1 MSEQTSNG
9 AATPAIQYVE
19 RGEARLACVSTPGA
33 TPTVVFLCGYAS
45 DMAGT
50 KALHLEAACR
60 AAGRAYLRLDYQGH
74 GASSGLFEDGTLG
87 QWRDDARA
95 VVEAMTDGPLLLVG
109 SSMGGWIA
117 LLLARDLGARVRG
130 LVGVAAAPDFGG
142 DIAQSLEPAHRET
155 LERDGVLRV
164 PSEYGPEPTVIT
176 RRFIEESRQH
186 DLLAEVIPVHCPVR
200 LLQGMQDDDVPWTK
214 ALAIAGRLESRDVR
228 VTLIKSGRHRLS
240 EPSELDL
247 VASTVTALAAEVSDD

>member
-117 LLLARDLGARVRG
+117 LLVARRLGERLAG
-130 LVGVAAAPDFGG
+130 LVGIAAAPDFG
-142 DIAQSLEPAHRET
+142 DDVWSDLDDEARTT
-155 LERDGVLRV
+155 LLRRGVLSV
-164 PSEYGPEPTVIT
+164 PSDYGPEPGVIT
-176 RRFIEESRQH
+176 LTFIEESRRHNQLGA
-186 DLLAEVIPVHCPVR
+186 DIPLRCPVR
-200 LLQGMQDDDVPWTK
+200 LLHGMADRDVPWRK
-214 ALAIAGRLESRDVR
+214 AVELAERLQSTDVR
-228 VTLIKSGRHRLS
+228 VTLLKDAGHRLS
-240 EPSELDL
+240 EPHELEL
-247 VASTVTALAAEVSDD
+247 LAGTVATLCE